1 MLKWLFIL
9 SGWVL
14 FVSPSFGNT
23 LADKREME
31 AHRVKQA
38 PRIDG
43 RLDEECWTNSLQK
56 TYFYQYQPD
65 NGKPSAYATA
75 VSFVYDDKAIYV
87 AAKLYDPH
95 PEKINKELGVR
106 DDESRNTDLFG
117 ITIDTYNNGQNAFR
131 FIVTSAGVQADA
143 FLSNNGYDYQWDGV
157 WKSVVT
163 MDEEGWNVEIE
174 IPYYNLRFPKQEVQQ
189 WSINF
194 HRRIQ
199 RLQELS
205 YWNHVDNSVRGVINQ
220 SGVLKGVEA
229 IDPPFRLNF
238 SPYLTS
244 VYTSDQLKNRNSSQI
259 TAGMDLKYGINE
271 SFTLDMSLI
280 PDFSQVQSD
289 NVVLNLSAFEVRFS
303 ENRPFF
309 TEGTELFN
317 RGGLFYSRRVG
328 ETRGRLPTGTLLE
341 NEEIVSVP
349 GATPLMNATKIS
361 GRTKKGTGIG
371 FFNAI
376 TNRSFAKI
384 KNTESNTYREVEVD
398 PLTNFNVLVVDQNL
412 PYNSNVALINTN
424 VTRAGDARDANVT
437 ALDFHF
443 YDKQNRYRLGGF
455 GGLSQRMSHVEG
467 LRQNQLG
474 HRLYVH
480 ANKVSGNLQWGV
492 GKKVETH
499 TYNINDMG
507 YMSRANDIHH
517 YANVR
522 YLVFKPQ
529 GIFNRWNTR
538 LGYSHHQ
545 LYEPRA
551 FTNANINWDG
561 WGQLRNF
568 WETSLHLG
576 VNPTDTY
583 DFFEPREEGW
593 VFVKP
598 GSFNYNARVSTDRRK
613 PLHLNTSAG
622 QWYRPE
628 WNQRDQWLSTSLRMR
643 ASDKLSFNY
652 SVEYSL
658 GERDRGYVKKAYSEA
673 NPATLDHVVI
683 GQREVKT
690 TTNVLGA
697 SLTFNNKMGLNLR
710 IRHYW
715 RKVDYNEFF
724 NLSKEGYLAT
734 GTHTGQDELGNPLH
748 DLNYNAFNVD
758 MVYSWQIAPG
768 SFLNVVWKDS
778 ILNTGKDTGMNFFR
792 NFEHTLGSPQ
802 INSLSVR
809 LTYFLD
815 YLHLRNTI

>member
-1 MLKWLFIL
+1 MRTWL
-9 SGWVL
+9 L
-14 FVSPSFGNT
+14 FLIGCLLFPTVTFGNT
-23 LADKREME
+23 VSDRREMG
-31 AHRVKQA
+31 ARRVKQA
-38 PRIDG
+38 PVIDG
-43 RLDEECWTNSLQK
+43 ILDEDFWKESLQK
-56 TYFYQYQPD
+56 TKFFQYQPN
-65 NGKPSAYATA
+65 NGAASEFESA

-87 AAKLYDPH
+87 AARLYDPQ
-95 PEKINKELGVR
+95 PKKINKELGVR

-131 FIVTSAGVQADA
+131 FVVTSAGVQADA
-143 FLSNNGYDYQWDGV
+143 FLSNNGYDYNWDAV
-157 WKSVVT
+157 WKSEIT
-163 MDEEGWNVEIE
+163 FDDEGWTVEIE
-174 IPYYNLRFPKQEVQQ
+174 IPYFNLRFPKQEVQQ

-205 YWNHVDNSVRGVINQ
+205 YWNRVDNSVRGVINQ
-220 SGVLKGVEA
+220 SGILTGVEA

-238 SPYLTS
+238 SPYVTTVL
-244 VYTSDQLKNRNSSQI
+244 TSDQVNQRRTSQL

-289 NVVLNLSAFEVRFS
+289 NVVLNLSAFEVRFN

-328 ETRGRLPTGTLLE
+328 ATSVSVPKGILQE
-341 NEEIVSVP
+341 NETLESVP

-376 TNRSFAKI
+376 TNKSYAKI
-384 KNTESNTYREVEVD
+384 RNTETNTVREVEVD

-412 PYNSNVALINTN
+412 RNNSNIALINTN
-424 VTRAGDARDANVT
+424 VTRAGEARDANVS

-443 YDKQNRYRLGGF
+443 YDKQNRYRVGGF
-455 GGLSQRMSHVEG
+455 AGISQRLMQVEG
-467 LRQNQLG
+467 QRQNQLG
-474 HRLYVH
+474 HRYYVH
-480 ANKVSGNLQWGV
+480 ANKVSGNLQWGL
-492 GKKVETH
+492 GRKLETH

-507 YMSRANDIHH
+507 YMSRANDVHH

-522 YLVFKPQ
+522 YNVFKPQ

-538 LGYSHHQ
+538 LGASHHQ
-545 LYEPRA
+545 LYEPNV
-551 FTNANINWDG
+551 FTNSNFSWDG

-568 WETSLHLG
+568 WETSLHVG
-576 VNPTDTY
+576 ASPVESY
-583 DFFEPREEGW
+583 DYFEPREDGW
-593 VFVKP
+593 VYIKP
-598 GSFNYNARVSTDRRK
+598 GSYNYNARLSTDRRK
-613 PLHLNTSAG
+613 PLHLQTSAG
-622 QWYRPE
+622 EWRRPE
-628 WNQRDQWLSTSLRMR
+628 WNQRDHWLSTSLRMR
-643 ASDKLSFNY
+643 ANDKLSFNY
-652 SVEYSL
+652 SVEYAL
-658 GERDRGYVKKAYSEA
+658 GERDRGYVKKAYNEEK
-673 NPATLDHVVI
+673 TQVDHIVI

-715 RKVDYNEFF
+715 RKVQYDEFF
-724 NLSKEGYLAT
+724 DLSKEGKLT
-734 GTHTGQDELGNPLH
+734 EGSHTGLDEHGRPQH
-748 DLNYNAFNVD
+748 DLNYNALNVD

-768 SFLNVVWKDS
+768 SFLNVVWKDA
-778 ILNTGKDTGMNFFR
+778 IINMNKDTHMNFFR
-792 NFEHTLGSPQ
+792 NFENAMGAPQ
-802 INSLSVR
+802 VNSLSVR

-815 YLHLRNTI
+815 YLTIKNAI